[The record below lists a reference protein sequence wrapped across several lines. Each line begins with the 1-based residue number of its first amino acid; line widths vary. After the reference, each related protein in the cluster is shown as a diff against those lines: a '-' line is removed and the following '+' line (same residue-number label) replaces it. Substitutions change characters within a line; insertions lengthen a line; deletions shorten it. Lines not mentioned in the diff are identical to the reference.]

1 MLTVISESVAPMH
14 GGKGDTRANLENYR
28 AEYYG
33 AIAMVAIGLVVSFFF
48 FFCLIRSRRSSSRR
62 TRTRKQKTK
71 GMKSVLT
78 VRRKKKKKK
87 RNHPA
92 AMKPAPIGESEEDA
106 TEPKKPDNE
115 TVESGSGNGSS
126 SSTESNK
133 KDK

>member
-1 MLTVISESVAPMH
+1 
-14 GGKGDTRANLENYR
+14 
-28 AEYYG
+28 
-33 AIAMVAIGLVVSFFF
+33 
-48 FFCLIRSRRSSSRR
+48 
-62 TRTRKQKTK
+62 
-71 GMKSVLT
+71 MKSVLM
-78 VRRKKKKKK
+78 VRRKKKKK

-92 AMKPAPIGESEEDA
+92 AMKSAPIGESEEDA